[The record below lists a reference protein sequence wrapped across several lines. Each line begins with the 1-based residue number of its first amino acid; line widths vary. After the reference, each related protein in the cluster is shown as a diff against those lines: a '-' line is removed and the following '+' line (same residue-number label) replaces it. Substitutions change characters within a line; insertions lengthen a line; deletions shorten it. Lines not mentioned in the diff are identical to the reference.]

1 MLNLDRGRRFLWK
14 IVDTLTWKVEG
25 TGYNFTRGDVLDME
39 LAEVLFYFRQARRHF
54 EEISEARRKGN
65 SGGSGGS
72 GSTTETHTDGWAD
85 TSEADD
91 DADEDEDVSVESLM
105 DD

>member
-14 IVDTLTWKVEG
+14 IVDTLTWRVEG
-25 TGYNFTRGDVLDME
+25 TGYNFTRVDVLDME
-39 LAEVLFYFRQARRHF
+39 LAEALFYFRQARRHF

-65 SGGSGGS
+65 SGGGGGS
-72 GSTTETHTDGWAD
+72 GTTTETHTDGWAD
-85 TSEADD
+85 TSEADEN
-91 DADEDEDVSVESLM
+91 ADEDEDVSVESLM